1 MQLTEKMAYC
11 YYTVMRKSVIN
22 TYDNV
27 DVRKIVRE
35 ELNTFKGEMRDEIVG
50 DVEGKLTELKSEI
63 MNGIDEVMGEIK
75 AGREERILTGNK
87 LSEHSD
93 QLEDHEQRISRFEKT
108 PVAA

>member
-1 MQLTEKMAYC
+1 
-11 YYTVMRKSVIN
+11 MRKSVIN

-27 DVRKIVRE
+27 NVRKIVRE
-35 ELNTFKGEMRDEIVG
+35 ELNIFKGEMKDEIVG
-50 DVEGKLTELKSEI
+50 DVEGKLTELTSEI

-75 AGREERILTGNK
+75 AGREEQVLIGNK

-108 PVAA
+108 PAAA